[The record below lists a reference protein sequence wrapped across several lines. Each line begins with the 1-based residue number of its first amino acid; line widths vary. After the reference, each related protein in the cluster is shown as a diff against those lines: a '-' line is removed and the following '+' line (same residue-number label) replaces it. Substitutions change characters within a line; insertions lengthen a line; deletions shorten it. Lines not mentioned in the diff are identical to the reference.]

1 MAEERKSELDP
12 AIAGAHRRP
21 WVAVLGPREWADGD
35 RPGAP
40 AGRTRKL
47 CLSSSKLHV
56 YLYVVVL
63 PVLAIEIALH
73 SLLDAVGDLG
83 VAAC

>member
-1 MAEERKSELDP
+1 MADRIRP
-12 AIAGAHRRP
+12 RRC
-21 WVAVLGPREWADGD
+21 GS
-35 RPGAP
+35 
-40 AGRTRKL
+40 RTCKL
-47 CLSSSKLHV
+47 CRSSSKLHV

-83 VAAC
+83 VAAR